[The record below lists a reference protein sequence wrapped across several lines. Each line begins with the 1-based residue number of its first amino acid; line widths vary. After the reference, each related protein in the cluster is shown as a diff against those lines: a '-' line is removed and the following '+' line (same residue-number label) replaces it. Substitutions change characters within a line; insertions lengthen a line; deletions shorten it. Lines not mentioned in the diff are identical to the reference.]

1 MIGIATQRGIS
12 RFPFLRQA
20 GVFRVKL
27 LRSTMSRSATD
38 LLEFH
43 RLLELVRGY
52 STCAPGR
59 RATESLAP
67 SQDRARLENEFA
79 LVREAMEWLRSGGEL
94 GFGALADPEPWL
106 SRLGPD
112 SGAAASS
119 AVLAPMEL
127 LDAASLLETA
137 RWLREY
143 FLDSPKPY
151 PLLAA
156 RASSLGDFR
165 PIATAIRR
173 AILPDGAISDD
184 ASPALRRIRTAL
196 GRARDS
202 IQKTLRDILRSRG
215 AESSEDYVTLRNDRY
230 VIPVRA
236 ADRRQSGVRDAIVHG
251 ASATGQTIFVEP
263 LAAIELNNKLV
274 ELAEEEAGE
283 IARILAE
290 LTDLL
295 RAQEPALRHAAETIA
310 ELDSLFARARFA
322 REFDCALPIFT
333 SAARIRLDSVRHPV
347 LEASLRREGGH
358 AVPMSLALGPEDKS
372 GGETILV
379 ISGPNTGGKTVAL
392 KTVGLAALAAQ
403 SGIPVAAQSAELP
416 LFDKILADI
425 GDEQSIAANLSTFSA
440 HMLNLRS
447 MLEAATENSLVLV
460 DELGTGTA
468 PEEGA
473 ALAVALLEEFRARR
487 CLTLA
492 TTHHD
497 RLKAYASTTPGVLNA
512 AVEFDSVNLRPTY
525 RLMVGVPGGSSGI
538 SIAERLGLPARVLE
552 RARAEITPA
561 AREAADLI
569 AYLHASRDEVDRLRA
584 SLDEQAETLE
594 RERAT
599 LQTEWIERQRKR
611 IAELEHKFT
620 ASLKQHEAALAQ
632 ALESIKDRELRAR
645 IEKQTGRSA
654 AKSRAEARDAA
665 DAAVIHALSDSQQD
679 LGPAAPAEKPVG
691 SARLSPGVKIRV
703 RGFPSPVI
711 LRSIDLRNADSAKS
725 SAPSGSAEIEAGP
738 LRMKI
743 SLDDII
749 AIVEPAVAASS
760 GATARAVA
768 GAPLAAP
775 SSRGAATASSSRS
788 ASGITVHSQPSDA
801 TATDDITVI
810 GQRLEEATRL
820 VDKFIDQSAVAGKL
834 RVRIIH
840 GHGTGAL
847 RRGLAEF
854 LSAHPLV
861 ERISHE
867 SDDRGGQAITI
878 VELHG

>member
-1 MIGIATQRGIS
+1 M
-12 RFPFLRQA
+12 P
-20 GVFRVKL
+20 
-27 LRSTMSRSATD
+27 RSATD
-38 LLEFH
+38 LLEFS
-43 RLLELVRGY
+43 RLLDIVRGFA
-52 STCAPGR
+52 TCAPGR
-59 RATESLAP
+59 RAAEALSP
-67 SQDRARLENEFA
+67 SRDRSRLENEFA
-79 LVREAMEWLRSGGEL
+79 LVREAMEWLRGGGEL

-106 SRLGPD
+106 SRLGPKAE
-112 SGAAASS
+112 AAAST
-119 AVLAPMEL
+119 AVLTPAEL

-143 FLDSPKPY
+143 FVDSAKPS
-151 PLLAA
+151 PRLAA
-156 RASSLGDFR
+156 RTSSLGDFR

-184 ASPALRRIRTAL
+184 ASPALRRIRTVL

-202 IQKTLRDILRSRG
+202 IQKTLREILRSRG
-215 AESSEDYVTLRNDRY
+215 AEAGEDYVTLRSDRY

-236 ADRRQSGVRDAIVHG
+236 ADRRQSGVRDAIVHA

-290 LTDLL
+290 LTGLL
-295 RAQEPALRHAAETIA
+295 RVQEPALRHAAGTIA
-310 ELDSLFARARFA
+310 DLDSLFARARFA
-322 REFDCALPIFT
+322 REFDCALPAFT
-333 SAARIRLDSVRHPV
+333 GSAQIRLDAVRHPV
-347 LEASLRREGGH
+347 LEASLRREGSH
-358 AVPMSLALGPEDKS
+358 AVPMSLALGARES
-372 GGETILV
+372 VGARETSAAETILV

-403 SGIPVAAQSAELP
+403 SGIPVAAESAELP
-416 LFDKILADI
+416 LFDLVLADI

-447 MLEAATENSLVLV
+447 MLDAATEHSLVLV

-512 AVEFDSVNLRPTY
+512 AVEFDAVNLRPTY

-538 SIAERLGLPARVLE
+538 SIAERLGLPARVLA

-569 AYLHASRDEVDRLRA
+569 AYLHVSRDEVDTLRA
-584 SLDEQAETLE
+584 SLREQAAELA
-594 RERAT
+594 RERAS

-611 IAELEHKFT
+611 IAELEQQFT

-632 ALESIKDRELRAR
+632 ALESLKDRELRAR
-645 IEKQTGRSA
+645 IEKQSGRAA
-654 AKSRAEARDAA
+654 AKARTEAREDV
-665 DAAVIHALSDSQQD
+665 DAAVAQTLSASQQD
-679 LGPAAPAEKPVG
+679 LGPAAAPAEKPVEP
-691 SARLSPGVKIRV
+691 ARLAPGVKIRV
-703 RGFPSPVI
+703 KGFPSPVI
-711 LRSIDLRNADSAKS
+711 LRSLDLRHGQ
-725 SAPSGSAEIEAGP
+725 SGTAEIEAGP

-743 SLDDII
+743 SLDDVIS
-749 AIVEPAVAASS
+749 IVDPVAAPVPSRPTVS
-760 GATARAVA
+760 GSV

-775 SSRGAATASSSRS
+775 SSRSQSADSS
-788 ASGITVHSQPSDA
+788 ASVPDEIN
-801 TATDDITVI
+801 VI

-820 VDKFIDQSAVAGKL
+820 VDKFIDQAAVAGKL

-840 GHGTGAL
+840 GHGMGAL

-854 LSAHPLV
+854 LSSNPLV

-867 SDDRGGQAITI
+867 SEDRGGAAIT
-878 VELHG
+878 VVNLRT

>member
-1 MIGIATQRGIS
+1 
-12 RFPFLRQA
+12 
-20 GVFRVKL
+20 
-27 LRSTMSRSATD
+27 MSRSATD

-59 RATESLAP
+59 RAAQSLAP

-79 LVREAMEWLRSGGEL
+79 LVREAMEWLRGGGEL

-106 SRLGPD
+106 SRLGPE
-112 SGAAASS
+112 SGAAAST
-119 AVLAPMEL
+119 AVLAPIEL

-156 RASSLGDFR
+156 RASALGDFR

-196 GRARDS
+196 GRARDT

-263 LAAIELNNKLV
+263 LAAIELNNRLV
-274 ELAEEEAGE
+274 ELAEEESAE
-283 IARILAE
+283 IARILAG
-290 LTDLL
+290 LTDIL
-295 RAQEPALRHAAETIA
+295 RAQEPALRYAAETIA

-322 REFDCALPIFT
+322 REFDCALPVFS

-347 LEASLRREGGH
+347 LEASLRREGAH
-358 AVPMSLALGPEDKS
+358 AVPMSLALGSEDKS
-372 GGETILV
+372 AAETILV

-392 KTVGLAALAAQ
+392 KTVGLAALSAQ

-416 LFDKILADI
+416 LFDRVLADI

-512 AVEFDSVNLRPTY
+512 AVEFDAVNLRPTY

-538 SIAERLGLPARVLE
+538 SIAERLGLSARVLA

-569 AYLHASRDEVDRLRA
+569 AYLHTSRDEVDRLRSA
-584 SLDEQAETLE
+584 LREQAAELE
-594 RERAT
+594 RERT
-599 LQTEWIERQRKR
+599 NLQTEWIERQRQR
-611 IAELEHKFT
+611 IAELEHQFT

-645 IEKQTGRSA
+645 IEKQTGRTA
-654 AKSRAEARDAA
+654 AKSRTEARDAV

-679 LGPAAPAEKPVG
+679 LGPAAAPAEKPVEP
-691 SARLSPGVKIRV
+691 ARLTPGVKIRV
-703 RGFPSPVI
+703 KGFPSPVI
-711 LRSIDLRNADSAKS
+711 LRSIDLRSAASGSAKS
-725 SAPSGSAEIEAGP
+725 SAPIGSAEIEAGP

-749 AIVEPAVAASS
+749 AIVEPAVAPSSGSIGRGAASS
-760 GATARAVA
+760 VAASSRASGAAA

-775 SSRGAATASSSRS
+775 PRN
-788 ASGITVHSQPSDA
+788 ITVNSQPSDA
-801 TATDDITVI
+801 NATDDITVI

-867 SDDRGGQAITI
+867 SDDRGGQAIT
-878 VELHG
+878 VVQLRND

>member
-1 MIGIATQRGIS
+1 
-12 RFPFLRQA
+12 
-20 GVFRVKL
+20 
-27 LRSTMSRSATD
+27 MSRSATD
-38 LLEFH
+38 LLEFS
-43 RLLELVRGY
+43 RLLEIVRGFT
-52 STCAPGR
+52 TCAPGR
-59 RATESLAP
+59 RATDELAP
-67 SQDRARLENEFA
+67 SQDRARLEDEFA
-79 LVREAMEWLRSGGEL
+79 LVREAMEWLRGGGEL

-106 SRLGPD
+106 SRLGRE
-112 SGAAASS
+112 SEAAAST
-119 AVLAPMEL
+119 AVLTPAEL

-143 FLDSPKPY
+143 FADSAKPS
-151 PLLAA
+151 PRLSSRTSALA
-156 RASSLGDFR
+156 DFR
-165 PIATAIRR
+165 SIATAIRR

-215 AESSEDYVTLRNDRY
+215 AEAGEDYVTLRNDRY

-236 ADRRQSGVRDAIVHG
+236 ADRRQSGVRDAIVHA

-263 LAAIELNNKLV
+263 LAAMELNNKLV

-290 LTDLL
+290 LTNLL

-310 ELDSLFARARFA
+310 DLDSLFARARFA
-322 REFDCALPIFT
+322 REFDCALPAFT
-333 SAARIRLDSVRHPV
+333 ESAQIRLDTVRHPV

-358 AVPMSLALGPEDKS
+358 AVPMSLALGSYQTISAKEKPGDKAVA
-372 GGETILV
+372 ETILV

-416 LFDKILADI
+416 LFDLVLADI

-447 MLEAATENSLVLV
+447 MLDAATEHSLVLV

-512 AVEFDSVNLRPTY
+512 AVEFDAANLRPTY

-538 SIAERLGLPARVLE
+538 SIAERLGLPARVLA

-569 AYLHASRDEVDRLRA
+569 AYLHASRDAVDTLRA
-584 SLDEQAETLE
+584 SLREQAAELE
-594 RERAT
+594 RERAS
-599 LQTEWIERQRKR
+599 LQTVWIERQRKR
-611 IAELEHKFT
+611 IADLEHQFT

-632 ALESIKDRELRAR
+632 ALESLKDRELRAR
-645 IEKQTGRSA
+645 IEKQSGRA
-654 AKSRAEARDAA
+654 AVKARTEAREDV
-665 DAAVIHALSDSQQD
+665 DAAVAKTLSASQQD
-679 LGPAAPAEKPVG
+679 LGPAAAPTEKPVEP
-691 SARLSPGVKIRV
+691 ARLAPGVKIRV
-703 RGFPSPVI
+703 KGFPSPVI
-711 LRSIDLRNADSAKS
+711 LRSLDLRHGE
-725 SAPSGSAEIEAGP
+725 SGSAEIEAGP

-743 SLDDII
+743 SLSDVVS
-749 AIVEPAVAASS
+749 IVDPAAAPSPASS
-760 GATARAVA
+760 SA
-768 GAPLAAP
+768 GISVGPPLAAP
-775 SSRGAATASSSRS
+775 SSRSQSVDSS
-788 ASGITVHSQPSDA
+788 ASVPDEIN
-801 TATDDITVI
+801 VI

-820 VDKFIDQSAVAGKL
+820 VDKFIDQAAVAGKL

-840 GHGTGAL
+840 GHGMGAL

-854 LSAHPLV
+854 LTANPLV

-867 SDDRGGQAITI
+867 SEDRGGAAIT
-878 VELHG
+878 VVNLRT

>member
-1 MIGIATQRGIS
+1 
-12 RFPFLRQA
+12 
-20 GVFRVKL
+20 
-27 LRSTMSRSATD
+27 MSRSATD
-38 LLEFH
+38 LLEFS
-43 RLLELVRGY
+43 RLLEIIRGY
-52 STCAPGR
+52 TTCAPGR
-59 RATESLAP
+59 RAAEALVPSL
-67 SQDRARLENEFA
+67 DRARLESEFA
-79 LVREAMEWLRSGGEL
+79 LVREAMEWLRGGGEL

-112 SGAAASS
+112 AAAAAST
-119 AVLAPMEL
+119 AVLTPAEL

-143 FLDSPKPY
+143 FHDAPKPY
-151 PLLAA
+151 PRLAA
-156 RASSLGDFR
+156 RTSALGDFR

-173 AILPDGAISDD
+173 AILPDGAINDD
-184 ASPALRRIRTAL
+184 ASPALRRIRTAF
-196 GRARDS
+196 GRARDA
-202 IQKTLRDILRSRG
+202 IQKTLREILRSRG
-215 AESSEDYVTLRNDRY
+215 AEVGEDYVTLRNDRY

-274 ELAEEEAGE
+274 ELAEEEAAE
-283 IARILAE
+283 IARILLE

-295 RAQEPALRHAAETIA
+295 RAQEPALRHAAEAIA

-322 REFDCALPIFT
+322 REFDCALPTFSD
-333 SAARIRLDSVRHPV
+333 SAQIRFDAVRHPV

-358 AVPMSLALGPEDKS
+358 AVPMSLTLGAHEKASDKS
-372 GGETILV
+372 SAETVLV

-416 LFDKILADI
+416 LFDLVLADI

-447 MLEAATENSLVLV
+447 MLEAASEHSLVLV

-512 AVEFDSVNLRPTY
+512 AVEFDAVNLRPTY

-584 SLDEQAETLE
+584 SLHEQTKDLE
-594 RERAT
+594 RERAS

-611 IAELEHKFT
+611 IAELEHQFT
-620 ASLKQHEAALAQ
+620 ASLKQHEAALTQ
-632 ALESIKDRELRAR
+632 ALEAVKDRELRAR
-645 IEKQTGRSA
+645 MEKQTGRTA
-654 AKSRAEARDAA
+654 AKARTDARDDV
-665 DAAVIHALSDSQQD
+665 DAAVINTLSTSQQD
-679 LGPAAPAEKPVG
+679 LGPTAAPAEKPVEP
-691 SARLSPGVKIRV
+691 AKLAPGVRIRV
-703 RGFPSPVI
+703 KGFPSPVI
-711 LRSIDLRNADSAKS
+711 LRSLDLRHGE
-725 SAPSGSAEIEAGP
+725 SGSAEIEAGP

-743 SLDDII
+743 SLDDVI
-749 AIVEPAVAASS
+749 AIVEPAGAGQATPSLQRSTPGDPKTAASP
-760 GATARAVA
+760 AR
-768 GAPLAAP
+768 
-775 SSRGAATASSSRS
+775 
-788 ASGITVHSQPSDA
+788 GITVHSQPADGPG
-801 TATDDITVI
+801 TDDITVI

-820 VDKFIDQSAVAGKL
+820 VDKFIDQAAVAGKL

-840 GHGTGAL
+840 GHGKGAL

-867 SDDRGGQAITI
+867 ADDRGGAAITI
-878 VELHG
+878 VELRT

>member
-1 MIGIATQRGIS
+1 
-12 RFPFLRQA
+12 
-20 GVFRVKL
+20 
-27 LRSTMSRSATD
+27 MSRSAID

-43 RLLELVRGY
+43 RLRELVRGY

-59 RATESLAP
+59 RAIEALAP
-67 SQDRARLENEFA
+67 SQDRARLESEFA
-79 LVREAMEWLRSGGEL
+79 LVREAMEWLRGGGEL
-94 GFGALADPEPWL
+94 GFGALADPDPWL

-112 SGAAASS
+112 TAATAST
-119 AVLAPMEL
+119 AVLTPVEL

-143 FLDSPKPY
+143 FHDAPKPY

-156 RASSLGDFR
+156 RTSTLGDFR
-165 PIATAIRR
+165 PISAAIRR

-196 GRARDS
+196 GRARDA
-202 IQKTLRDILRSRG
+202 IQKTLREILRSRG
-215 AESSEDYVTLRNDRY
+215 AESGEDYVTLRNDRY
-230 VIPVRA
+230 VIPIRA

-251 ASATGQTIFVEP
+251 ASATGQTVFVEP

-274 ELAEEEAGE
+274 ELAEDEAAE
-283 IARILAE
+283 ITRILVE

-295 RAQEPALRHAAETIA
+295 RAQEPALRNAAGTIA
-310 ELDSLFARARFA
+310 EMDSLFARGRFA
-322 REFDCALPIFT
+322 REFDCALPVF
-333 SAARIRLDSVRHPV
+333 SEAARIRLDAVRHPV

-358 AVPMSLALGPEDKS
+358 AVPMSLPLGSDDSIGAREMS
-372 GGETILV
+372 GAETVLV

-403 SGIPVAAQSAELP
+403 SGIPVTAQSAELP
-416 LFDKILADI
+416 LFDRILADI

-440 HMLNLRS
+440 HMLNIRG
-447 MLEAATENSLVLV
+447 MLEAATEHSLVLV

-473 ALAVALLEEFRARR
+473 ALAVAILEEFRARR

-512 AVEFDSVNLRPTY
+512 AVEFDAVNLRPTY

-538 SIAERLGLPARVLE
+538 SIAERLGMPAQILE

-561 AREAADLI
+561 AREAANLI

-584 SLDEQAETLE
+584 SLREQSEELE
-594 RERAT
+594 RERAN

-611 IAELEHKFT
+611 IAELEQQFT

-632 ALESIKDRELRAR
+632 ALESLKDRELRAR
-645 IEKQTGRSA
+645 IEKQSSRAA
-654 AKSRAEARDAA
+654 AKARTEARDDV
-665 DAAVIHALSDSQQD
+665 DAAVAQTLSASQQD
-679 LGPAAPAEKPVG
+679 LGPAAAPAEKPVEP
-691 SARLSPGVKIRV
+691 ARLAPGVKIRV
-703 RGFPSPVI
+703 KGFPSPVI
-711 LRSIDLRNADSAKS
+711 LRSIDLRQADSA
-725 SAPSGSAEIEAGP
+725 SAKNSIASGTAEIEAGP

-743 SLDDII
+743 PLDDILS
-749 AIVEPAVAASS
+749 IVEPLTPSRTASS
-760 GATARAVA
+760 GGVA
-768 GAPLAAP
+768 GAPLSAP
-775 SSRGAATASSSRS
+775 SSRS
-788 ASGITVHSQPSDA
+788 ITVHSQPADNP
-801 TATDDITVI
+801 ATDDITVI

-820 VDKFIDQSAVAGKL
+820 VDKFIDQAAVAGKL
-834 RVRIIH
+834 RIRIIH

-867 SDDRGGQAITI
+867 SDDRGGAAITI
-878 VELHG
+878 VDLRT